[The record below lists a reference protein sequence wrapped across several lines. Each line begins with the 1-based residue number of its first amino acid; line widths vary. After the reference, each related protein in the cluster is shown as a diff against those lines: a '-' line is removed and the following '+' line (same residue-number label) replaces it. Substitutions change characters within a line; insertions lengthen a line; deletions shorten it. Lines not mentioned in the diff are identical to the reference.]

1 MDDRDVSVRAIAA
14 VAVLSLSTFAYVTTE
29 ALPIGLLTPI
39 ADSLGTTPAAAGL
52 LVTGY
57 GLVVVVLTVPLT
69 RLARGV
75 GRRRLLVGL
84 LGILVLG
91 TLGSAVASSYALLL
105 SSRVLTAAAQ
115 ALFWALV
122 VPVGASLVPRRLRG
136 RAVTLLFA
144 GSSLAGV
151 LGVPAGTWLGQQ
163 AGWRAAFLGMS
174 TFALGLLVLVA
185 VLLPSDEGAYEGA
198 ETGTRPDPHRY
209 RLLLVTTALAV
220 TGAYT
225 AFTYVEPFLL
235 QVSGLDAREVS
246 PVLLVRGV
254 AGVAGVA
261 LAALLVD
268 RNAWLAGLLAVT
280 LLATA
285 LLTQY
290 LGGTRA
296 VVAVAAVALSAA
308 ALAAFAAALGTRVL
322 QLAPGSTDLAA
333 AGSSTAFNVGI
344 TLGALL
350 GSGLLT
356 TTGLRSTTLAGFT
369 VAALAL
375 ITQLLQAPRSSGR
388 RPAIPVPETLWQE
401 GSTPAVAVR
410 SRPPVNRRPPST
422 SPGTT
427 LGGTCERNP
436 AMPTMTNLHVLHPCA
451 LCATRL
457 AVPGAAICTICD
469 VTLPALVP
477 DDTGALMPLAGS

>member
-1 MDDRDVSVRAIAA
+1 MSDRDVSVRALAA

-39 ADSLGTTPAAAGL
+39 AESLHTTPAATGL

-57 GLVVVVLTVPLT
+57 GFVVVVLTLPLT

-91 TLGSAVASSYALLL
+91 TLGSALAPNYALLL
-105 SSRVLTAAAQ
+105 TSRGLTAAAQ

-122 VPVGASLVPRRLRG
+122 VPVGAALVPQRLRG

-163 AGWRAAFLGMS
+163 AGWRAAFVGMS
-174 TFALGLLVLVA
+174 VFALGLLVLVA
-185 VLLPSDEGAYEGA
+185 VLLPSDQGAYEGA
-198 ETGTRPDPHRY
+198 QTGTRPDARRY
-209 RLLLVTTALAV
+209 RLLLATTALAV

-235 QVSGLDAREVS
+235 QVSGLDRGEVS
-246 PVLLVRGV
+246 PVLFVRGLAGL
-254 AGVAGVA
+254 AGVAV
-261 LAALLVD
+261 AALLVD
-268 RNAWLAGLLAVT
+268 RNAWLTGLLAVG
-280 LLATA
+280 LEAVA

-290 LGGTRA
+290 LGGPEPA
-296 VVAVAAVALSAA
+296 VAIAAVALSAA

-322 QLAPGSTDLAA
+322 QVAPGPTDLAA
-333 AGSSTAFNVGI
+333 AGSSTSFNVGI
-344 TLGALL
+344 TVGALL

-356 TTGLRSTTLAGFT
+356 TTGLRSVALAGFAAT
-369 VAALAL
+369 ALAL
-375 ITQLLQAPRSSGR
+375 VTQLVEQRKGGGLRPRVVAPIATCEEQR
-388 RPAIPVPETLWQE
+388 
-401 GSTPAVAVR
+401 TPAVAASSR
-410 SRPPVNRRPPST
+410 S
-422 SPGTT
+422 
-427 LGGTCERNP
+427 
-436 AMPTMTNLHVLHPCA
+436 
-451 LCATRL
+451 
-457 AVPGAAICTICD
+457 
-469 VTLPALVP
+469 
-477 DDTGALMPLAGS
+477 

>member
-1 MDDRDVSVRAIAA
+1 MNDRDVSLRALAA
-14 VAVLSLSTFAYVTTE
+14 VSVLSLSTFAYVTTE

-39 ADSLGTTPAAAGL
+39 ADSLDTTPAAAGL

-84 LGILVLG
+84 LGVLVLG
-91 TLGSAVASSYALLL
+91 TLGSALASTYVLLL
-105 SSRVLTAAAQ
+105 TSRIMTAAAQ

-174 TFALGLLVLVA
+174 VFALGLLVLAA
-185 VLLPSDEGAYEGA
+185 VLLPSDQGAYQGA
-198 ETGTRPDPHRY
+198 ETGTRPDERRY
-209 RLLLVTTALAV
+209 HLLLVTTALAV

-235 QVSGLDAREVS
+235 HVSRLDNGEVS
-246 PVLLVRGV
+246 PVLLVRGL

-268 RNAWLAGLLAVT
+268 RNAWLAGLLAVA
-280 LLATA
+280 LEAAA

-290 LGGTRA
+290 LGGTQP

-322 QLAPGSTDLAA
+322 QVAPGSTDLAA

-344 TLGALL
+344 TAGALL

-356 TTGLRSTTLAGFT
+356 TTGLRSVALAGSAIT
-369 VAALAL
+369 ALAL
-375 ITQLLQAPRSSGR
+375 VTQLLQGGPKGGGPRRAAPTS
-388 RPAIPVPETLWQE
+388 ETAGDE
-401 GSTPAVAVR
+401 ARTPAA
-410 SRPPVNRRPPST
+410 
-422 SPGTT
+422 
-427 LGGTCERNP
+427 
-436 AMPTMTNLHVLHPCA
+436 
-451 LCATRL
+451 
-457 AVPGAAICTICD
+457 AVP
-469 VTLPALVP
+469 
-477 DDTGALMPLAGS
+477 SRS